1 MYRQKIELI
10 LREAIKLAFPN
21 KDTEVFFPVPLDVSS
36 EKDMG
41 DYSSSIAI
49 KIANIWETDPVLIA
63 SSIINAI
70 DHIPPFCRSIKNS
83 SNGFINI
90 TLSKDAVFYA
100 IMSVMRERFAYLH
113 SIGKQK
119 KVLVVLGN
127 TSSLISMN
135 VDDGRKVIFGNFL
148 KNIFSFSGYKASC
161 EVEQFDTGE
170 TLWLIA
176 SSVEQ
181 RYREIL
187 GDDPAGK
194 KFNFRGQVIVET
206 ARKII
211 EEYFAEWL
219 FADRPGR
226 ISVLKDIIPKI
237 ISENISSRSKDI
249 GVNFRKMIRS
259 SSFEGKRGIYEELY
273 KKFLEADLLY
283 EEDVIP
289 INHWICSHDEDIKPT
304 KATTEKTAR
313 KLSWEQFLKL
323 YVFWDSP
330 NNTDKKNRN
339 FNFLKEEDSLVY
351 PIKKQVWLK
360 STSFGDFSDRLIY
373 LPENEPSE
381 YFEELA
387 FIVSKLQDG
396 IDLLLFLKSPEDAV
410 EFYNKYSIV
419 LKFLGFDEKLFEVV
433 TVERTEIKNF
443 QKTGDIQK
451 GEYVDLNELKNLIN
465 SDEYYLQN
473 LNKAPKSL
481 LTFDLKK
488 VDIYKESAELALSR
502 INSLFKSFKSQG
514 YKIDSEDI
522 LKNIDIN
529 EIRLLEEDRE
539 FNIIKKLV
547 IYPSI
552 VCDALDSRN
561 SGLLFNF
568 AVDLIASFNDYY
580 DAVNILSGE
589 SRVIYARIAML
600 SAFNIVMSRI
610 FSLFLKIDSH
620 KFHNSK

>member
-1 MYRQKIELI
+1 MYRQKIESI
-10 LREAIKLAFPN
+10 LKEAIKSAFPD
-21 KDTEVFFPVPLDVSS
+21 KDTECFFPIPLDVSS

-49 KIANIWETDPVLIA
+49 KIANIWETEPVVIA

-90 TLSKDAVFYA
+90 TLSKDAIFYA
-100 IMSVMRERFAYLH
+100 IMSVIRDRFSYLH
-113 SIGKQK
+113 SIGKNK
-119 KVLVVLGN
+119 KLLVVLGN
-127 TSSLISMN
+127 TSSLVSMN
-135 VDDGRKVIFGNFL
+135 VDDGRKIIFGNFL

-176 SSVEQ
+176 ASVEQ

-187 GDDPAGK
+187 GDEPAGK
-194 KFNFRGQVIVET
+194 KFTFRGQVIVET

-211 EEYFAEWL
+211 EEYFAEWI

-226 ISVLKDIIPKI
+226 ISVLKDMIPKI
-237 ISENISSRSKDI
+237 LSENISSKSKDF
-249 GVNFRKMIRS
+249 GVSFRKMIRS
-259 SSFEGKRGIYEELY
+259 SSFEGKRGIYDELY
-273 KKFLEADLLY
+273 KKFLEAGLLY

-289 INHWICSHDEDIKPT
+289 VNYWICSHDEDIKPT
-304 KATTEKTAR
+304 KATAEKTSR
-313 KLSWEQFLKL
+313 KLSWEQFFKL

-330 NNTDKKNRN
+330 NKTDGKNRDC
-339 FNFLKEEDSLVY
+339 NFLTEEDSFVY

-381 YFEELA
+381 YFEELG

-396 IDLLLFLKSPEDAV
+396 NDLVLFLKSPEDAV
-410 EFYNKYSIV
+410 EFYNKYSRV

-433 TVERTEIKNF
+433 TVERTEIKNY
-443 QKTGDIQK
+443 QKAGDIQK
-451 GEYVDLNELKNLIN
+451 GEYVDLNDLKEIITV
-465 SDEYYLQN
+465 DEYYLQN
-473 LNKAPKSL
+473 LHKAPKSL

-488 VDIYKESAELALSR
+488 VDIYRDSAELVISR

-514 YKIDSEDI
+514 YKIEYEDI

-529 EIRLLEEDRE
+529 EIRLLEDDRE

-568 AVDLIASFNDYY
+568 VIDLISLFNDYY
-580 DAVNILSGE
+580 NSVNILSGE
-589 SRVIYARIAML
+589 SGLIHARIAML
-600 SAFNIVMSRI
+600 SAFKIV
-610 FSLFLKIDSH
+610 SLFLKNSSH
-620 KFHNSK
+620 KLHNSK